1 MSVEDSEPEL
11 ALEVIHSQL
20 ERIARRERG
29 RLVALLV
36 GKLGPAR
43 LEMAEDVV
51 QDAIISA
58 MASWP
63 YKGMP
68 DNPGG
73 WLNRVAR
80 NKAFDRLR
88 KEGREQPWLDELE
101 RPSSADQQDKPQDK
115 ADDDTIGQV
124 FGARITDPELK
135 LIFLCCQPDITPED
149 QLMLTLKVVSGFTA
163 KDIGAL
169 FLKKEAAVGQRLARA
184 KRKLRSLEEAQTSRS
199 ITDGPSRF
207 EVKERLPVVLKVIY
221 LMFSLGYAPRRGE
234 ALVLRDVAEEALR
247 LASAV
252 AGAHE
257 TASAEA
263 SALAAL
269 LAFQASRFDAR
280 VDKAGALVLLRDQN
294 RVLWNRALINKGFS
308 YLKAAQSGSTLSRYH
323 LEAAIAASHA
333 AAPDFA
339 ATNWRQVLDVYTRL
353 EAMTGSPVVAVNACV
368 AEAFA
373 GKPEAAFLKL
383 ESLAKH
389 QRLMDYAPYHIARGE
404 LLRMLQRPMDAAVCF
419 KKALEC
425 DASAPVLA
433 HLKGRLAASV

>member
-1 MSVEDSEPEL
+1 MSVIDHEPEL
-11 ALEVIHSQL
+11 AFQVIHRQL
-20 ERIARRERG
+20 ERLARRERG

-51 QDAIISA
+51 QDAIIAA

-80 NKAFDRLR
+80 NKAYDRLR
-88 KEGREQPWLDELE
+88 KEGREQPWLEELE
-101 RPSSADQQDKPQDK
+101 RPSGADQLGK
-115 ADDDTIGQV
+115 ANDDANGQL

-135 LIFLCCQPDITPED
+135 LIFLCCQPDLTPED

-169 FLKKEAAVGQRLARA
+169 FLKKDAAVGQRLARV
-184 KRKLRSLEEAQTSRS
+184 KRKLRSLEAAQTGRS

-207 EVKERLPVVLKVIY
+207 EVKERLPTVLKVIY
-221 LMFSLGYAPRRGE
+221 LMFSLGYAPRRGQL
-234 ALVLRDVAEEALR
+234 LVLRDVADEALR

-252 AGAHE
+252 ADARE

-269 LAFQASRFDAR
+269 LSFQASRFDAR
-280 VDKAGALVLLRDQN
+280 EDAAGALVLLRDQN
-294 RVLWNRALINKGFS
+294 RALWNRELINSGFS
-308 YLKAAQSGSTLSRYH
+308 YMKAAQSGSKLSRYH
-323 LEAAIAASHA
+323 LEAAIAATHA

-339 ATNWRQVLDVYTRL
+339 ATNWQQVLDVYTRL
-353 EAMTGSPVVAVNACV
+353 ETMTGSPVVAVNACV

-373 GKPEAAFLKL
+373 GRPEAAFLKL

-404 LLRMLQRPMDAAVCF
+404 LLRMLQRPMDAAACF
-419 KKALEC
+419 KKALAC